1 MSFFCHL
8 TILSSTFPT
17 LVNGTKL
24 HSVTQEL
31 NLRFLHPSH
40 SSLHIQVTRLLLAA
54 AGVWPSPSSPC
65 HLSSTP
71 RTRAQPLSTI
81 PPAPPIRA
89 LLEPWEDP
97 LLKQESDH
105 RVLLL
110 IRSWV
115 TYPGP
120 LAGKR
125 VLLSSA
131 KSGVIH
137 QAAIEDKCI
146 WLRALCPNRRQ
157 RLSVLSL
164 EPLEDKRP
172 S

>member
-1 MSFFCHL
+1 MC
-8 TILSSTFPT
+8 
-17 LVNGTKL
+17 
-24 HSVTQEL
+24 
-31 NLRFLHPSH
+31 FLHPSH

-54 AGVWPSPSSPC
+54 AGVCPSPSSPC
-65 HLSSTP
+65 HLSSTSG
-71 RTRAQPLSTI
+71 TRSQPLSTI

-89 LLEPWEDP
+89 LLELWEDP

-105 RVLLL
+105 RVLL

-115 TYPGP
+115 THPGP
-120 LAGKR
+120 FAGKR

-131 KSGVIH
+131 KSGEIH
-137 QAAIEDKCI
+137 QAAIQDECI

-164 EPLEDKRP
+164 DPLEDKRP